1 MNTTTF
7 AVSPA
12 ASGGRDLR
20 DARND
25 RLFRYALVAC
35 VVFVLVALASAALS
49 MLWGGRHALQM
60 QGLSFFFSAE
70 WNPVENKFGALA
82 PIYGTLVTALIAMLI
97 AVPVSFGI
105 AFFLTEVAP
114 RWLRG
119 PVGTAIELL
128 AGIPSIIYGMWGLF
142 VLVPVMTVHV
152 TPWLNDNLGTLPLIG
167 PLFQGP
173 PLGIGMLTAG
183 FVLAIMVIPFI
194 SSVMREVFLTVPTR
208 LKESAYALGA
218 TRWEVSWDIV
228 LPYTRS
234 AVIGGIFLGLGR
246 ALGETMAVAFVIG
259 NSVRLTASVLAVVLA
274 CATALFGLFFLG
286 WILWTLVAKGIGG
299 IHWDLFTRMTPPPME
314 DGGLANAFFGSFVM
328 CVMAIAIG
336 TPLGIAAGTWL
347 AEYGNARKAGTVVRF
362 VNDILLSAP
371 SIVLG
376 LFIYTLYV
384 MQTGGN
390 FSAFAGALALAFI
403 VLPVV
408 VRTTDEMLRLVPVQ
422 MREAALSLGIP
433 QWKVIVQVLYRSAS
447 AGIVTGILLAL
458 ARISGETAPLL
469 FTAFGNQYWSTNIM
483 QPMASVPVV
492 MNQFAASPYESWQVL
507 AWAGALVLTV
517 FVLLV
522 SLAARGLLLR
532 NKISHD

>member
-1 MNTTTF
+1 M
-7 AVSPA
+7 
-12 ASGGRDLR
+12 AS
-20 DARND
+20 ASD
-25 RLFRYALVAC
+25 RLY
-35 VVFVLVALASAALS
+35 
-49 MLWGGRHALQM
+49 
-60 QGLSFFFSAE
+60 
-70 WNPVENKFGALA
+70 
-82 PIYGTLVTALIAMLI
+82 
-97 AVPVSFGI
+97 
-105 AFFLTEVAP
+105 
-114 RWLRG
+114 LRRRI
-119 PVGTAIELL
+119 T
-128 AGIPSIIYGMWGLF
+128 
-142 VLVPVMTVHV
+142 
-152 TPWLNDNLGTLPLIG
+152 N
-167 PLFQGP
+167 
-173 PLGIGMLTAG
+173 
-183 FVLAIMVIPFI
+183 
-194 SSVMREVFLTVPTR
+194 
-208 LKESAYALGA
+208 
-218 TRWEVSWDIV
+218 
-228 LPYTRS
+228 
-234 AVIGGIFLGLGR
+234 
-246 ALGETMAVAFVIG
+246 
-259 NSVRLTASVLAVVLA
+259 VLAVLMA

-299 IHWDLFTRMTPPPME
+299 INWDLFTRMTPPPME
-314 DGGLANAFFGSFVM
+314 DGGLANAFFGSMVM
-328 CVMAIAIG
+328 CVLAIAIG
-336 TPLGIAAGTWL
+336 TPMGIAAGTWL

-390 FSAFAGALALAFI
+390 FSAFAGALSLAFI

-433 QWKVIVQVLYRSAS
+433 QWKVIVQVLYRSAM

-532 NKISHD
+532 NRISHD

>member
-1 MNTTTF
+1 M
-7 AVSPA
+7 
-12 ASGGRDLR
+12 AS
-20 DARND
+20 ASD
-25 RLFRYALVAC
+25 RLY
-35 VVFVLVALASAALS
+35 
-49 MLWGGRHALQM
+49 
-60 QGLSFFFSAE
+60 
-70 WNPVENKFGALA
+70 
-82 PIYGTLVTALIAMLI
+82 
-97 AVPVSFGI
+97 
-105 AFFLTEVAP
+105 
-114 RWLRG
+114 LRRRI
-119 PVGTAIELL
+119 T
-128 AGIPSIIYGMWGLF
+128 
-142 VLVPVMTVHV
+142 
-152 TPWLNDNLGTLPLIG
+152 N
-167 PLFQGP
+167 
-173 PLGIGMLTAG
+173 
-183 FVLAIMVIPFI
+183 
-194 SSVMREVFLTVPTR
+194 
-208 LKESAYALGA
+208 
-218 TRWEVSWDIV
+218 
-228 LPYTRS
+228 
-234 AVIGGIFLGLGR
+234 
-246 ALGETMAVAFVIG
+246 
-259 NSVRLTASVLAVVLA
+259 VLAVLMA

-299 IHWDLFTRMTPPPME
+299 INWDLFTRMTPPPME
-314 DGGLANAFFGSFVM
+314 DGGLANAFFGSMVM
-328 CVMAIAIG
+328 CVLAIAIG
-336 TPLGIAAGTWL
+336 TPMGIAAGTWL

-390 FSAFAGALALAFI
+390 FSAFAGALSLAFI

-447 AGIVTGILLAL
+447 AGIVTGILLAQ

>member
-1 MNTTTF
+1 M
-7 AVSPA
+7 
-12 ASGGRDLR
+12 AS
-20 DARND
+20 ASD
-25 RLFRYALVAC
+25 RLY
-35 VVFVLVALASAALS
+35 
-49 MLWGGRHALQM
+49 
-60 QGLSFFFSAE
+60 
-70 WNPVENKFGALA
+70 
-82 PIYGTLVTALIAMLI
+82 
-97 AVPVSFGI
+97 
-105 AFFLTEVAP
+105 
-114 RWLRG
+114 LRRRI
-119 PVGTAIELL
+119 T
-128 AGIPSIIYGMWGLF
+128 
-142 VLVPVMTVHV
+142 
-152 TPWLNDNLGTLPLIG
+152 N
-167 PLFQGP
+167 
-173 PLGIGMLTAG
+173 
-183 FVLAIMVIPFI
+183 
-194 SSVMREVFLTVPTR
+194 
-208 LKESAYALGA
+208 
-218 TRWEVSWDIV
+218 
-228 LPYTRS
+228 
-234 AVIGGIFLGLGR
+234 
-246 ALGETMAVAFVIG
+246 
-259 NSVRLTASVLAVVLA
+259 VLAVLLA

-299 IHWDLFTRMTPPPME
+299 INWDLFTRMTPPPME
-314 DGGLANAFFGSFVM
+314 DGGLANAFFGSMVM
-328 CVMAIAIG
+328 CVLAIAIG
-336 TPLGIAAGTWL
+336 TPMGIAAGTWL

-390 FSAFAGALALAFI
+390 FSAFAGALSLAFI

-469 FTAFGNQYWSTNIM
+469 FTAFGNQYWNSDIF